1 MSSDPLEV
9 SFVISKSTTL
19 SVISFIHLGD
29 ISISPIYFPVT
40 APVVTL
46 RLVMLIGFDIA
57 AGSVFTHDVPL

>member
-19 SVISFIHLGD
+19 SVTSFIHLGD

-46 RLVMLIGFDIA
+46 RLVILIGFDIDV
-57 AGSVFTHDVPL
+57 GSVFTHDVPL